1 MFFVFGPNGQMVR
14 NAAPHLSPVGAI
26 RHTDRPQ
33 ALRTRAGGPDSGAA
47 SGMGGTARNFRQALD
62 RADGNAAAPDA
73 APAPRQPAQLAPA
86 DSPRPP
92 AAGQGAVNAYLST
105 TKSLHPERRPLQH
118 VADVMSVRPV
128 AVEPDTVVNNAW
140 QQLAEHGVAQA
151 PVLNKQGRVIGLL
164 LRADMAPL
172 DLLPEPGAIAQAI
185 ALARRPVREVMLSPV
200 PAVSP
205 DTDLRRV
212 ASALLDTGLP
222 GLPVTDESGALIGFV
237 SRSDILQAVA
247 ADPPLDLWS

>member
-14 NAAPHLSPVGAI
+14 NAAPQLSPVGAI
-26 RHTDRPQ
+26 RHADRPQ
-33 ALRTRAGGPDSGAA
+33 ALRTRAEDPGA
-47 SGMGGTARNFRQALD
+47 SGTARNFRPALEPSHPDTALPALD
-62 RADGNAAAPDA
+62 T
-73 APAPRQPAQLAPA
+73 PAENQ
-86 DSPRPP
+86 RPP
-92 AAGQGAVNAYLST
+92 SASQGAVNAYLST
-105 TKSLHPERRPLQH
+105 TKSLHPGRRPLQQ

-151 PVLNKQGRVIGLL
+151 PVLSKQGRVIGLL

-172 DLLPEPGAIAQAI
+172 DLLPEPGAIAEAI
-185 ALARRPVREVMLSPV
+185 ALARRPVHEVMLSPV

-205 DTDLRRV
+205 DTDLRHV
-212 ASALLDTGLP
+212 ARALLDTGLP
-222 GLPVTDESGALIGFV
+222 GLPVTDETGALIGFV
-237 SRSDILQAVA
+237 SRSDILRAVA

>member
-1 MFFVFGPNGQMVR
+1 MSTQDDYDYVLGR
-14 NAAPHLSPVGAI
+14 AASP
-26 RHTDRPQ
+26 
-33 ALRTRAGGPDSGAA
+33 A
-47 SGMGGTARNFRQALD
+47 SGMTLCTGSFGARHDNDLPGMVKRFGPKIHFAHLRNVHKEGQTSPSSFYEDEHLAGDTDMVAVISALLD
-62 RADGNAAAPDA
+62 EEARRKQEGRADAVIPMRPDHGQDILDDFA
-73 APAPRQPAQLAPA
+73 RGAQPGYPAIGRLK
-86 DSPRPP
+86 
-92 AAGQGAVNAYLST
+92 G
-105 TKSLHPERRPLQH
+105 
-118 VADVMSVRPV
+118 
-128 AVEPDTVVNNAW
+128 
-140 QQLAEHGVAQA
+140 LAELRGVE
-151 PVLNKQGRVIGLL
+151 K
-164 LRADMAPL
+164 
-172 DLLPEPGAIAQAI
+172 

>member
-14 NAAPHLSPVGAI
+14 NAAPQLSPVGAI
-26 RHTDRPQ
+26 RHADRPQ
-33 ALRTRAGGPDSGAA
+33 ALRTRAGGPDTGST
-47 SGMGGTARNFRQALD
+47 SGMARNFRQALD
-62 RADGNAAAPDA
+62 HASRDADTPDA
-73 APAPRQPAQLAPA
+73 APAPEPPALEAPA
-86 DSPRPP
+86 ENHRPP
-92 AAGQGAVNAYLST
+92 SASQGAVNAYLST
-105 TKSLHPERRPLQH
+105 TKSLHPERRPLLH

-151 PVLNKQGRVIGLL
+151 PVLNPQGRVIGLL

-172 DLLPEPGAIAQAI
+172 DLLPEPGAIAEAI

-212 ASALLDTGLP
+212 AAALLDTGLP
-222 GLPVTDESGALIGFV
+222 GLPVTDETGALIGFV
-237 SRSDILQAVA
+237 SRADILKAVA

>member
-14 NAAPHLSPVGAI
+14 SAAPQLSPVAAI
-26 RHTDRPQ
+26 RHADRPQ
-33 ALRTRAGGPDSGAA
+33 ALRTRTGGADADAADGSG
-47 SGMGGTARNFRQALD
+47 TLLDFRQAPG
-62 RADGNAAAPDA
+62 R
-73 APAPRQPAQLAPA
+73 
-86 DSPRPP
+86 
-92 AAGQGAVNAYLST
+92 AGQGAVNAYRSA
-105 TKSLHPERRPLQH
+105 TKSLSPERRPLQL

-128 AVEPDTVVNNAW
+128 AVEPDAVVNNAW

-151 PVLNKQGRVIGLL
+151 PVLNPQGRVIGLL

-172 DLLPEPGAIAQAI
+172 DLLPEPGAIAEAI

-212 ASALLDTGLP
+212 ARALLDTGLP
-222 GLPVTDESGALIGFV
+222 GLPVTDATGALIGFV
-237 SRSDILQAVA
+237 SRSDILEAVA